1 MTGNRD
7 KINNTEVIPFYE
19 LIELGGNIKQLRWGF
34 TENITDGRV
43 TFDYLYINISKIDYE
58 QLIIDGVPD
67 KIAFAV
73 ANNWHLEKPIQLII
87 SNEIKTDWLL
97 KKQEHDILGN
107 YPDISSI
114 LEYVKSISTSSINEG
129 GNLYIYLDE
138 LFEQH
143 RLFLESFG
151 VIINKQK

>member
-1 MTGNRD
+1 
-7 KINNTEVIPFYE
+7 
-19 LIELGGNIKQLRWGF
+19 
-34 TENITDGRV
+34 V

-97 KKQEHDILGN
+97 KKQEHEILGN
-107 YPDISSI
+107 YPAISSI